1 MFMIES
7 FGLSQRRA
15 CALAEVSR
23 SVLTYQPCFNVLNEQ
38 IRKRLKELANKF
50 RRYGHWRL
58 FVLIRREGLVVNHKR
73 TERIYREEKLSLR
86 IRKRRKFAA
95 VVRVPLPAPTK
106 PNQGWAM
113 DFVHDCL
120 WHGRRFRCLT
130 ITDMFTRICP
140 KIEVDFSL
148 PALRVIQVL
157 ERLGEMFG
165 LPKWIRVDN
174 GPEFIS
180 QELDE
185 WAYRKGIDLDFI
197 RPGKPT
203 QNAYVESFNG
213 KFRDECLNQ
222 NYFLTIHEAKE
233 GIESFRIEY
242 NTIRPHRSLDDLTP
256 EMFLAEHEKLNQN
269 TETLSLP
276 VA

>member
-1 MFMIES
+1 MIES

-15 CALAEVSR
+15 CGLALVSR
-23 SVLTYQPCFNVLNEQ
+23 TVFNYQPQMNVLNERL
-38 IRKRLKELANKF
+38 RKRLKELADRF

-58 FVLIRREGLVVNHKR
+58 FVLLRREGFQVNHKR

-86 IRKRRKFAA
+86 IRKRKKFAA
-95 VVRVPLPAPTK
+95 VVRAPLPAPMR

-130 ITDMFTRICP
+130 ISDLFTRICP
-140 KIEVDFSL
+140 WIEVDFSL
-148 PALRVIQVL
+148 PALRVVRAL

-165 LPKWIRVDN
+165 FPEWIRIDN

-185 WAYRKGIDLDFI
+185 WAYRRGIKLDFI
-197 RPGKPT
+197 QPGKPAE
-203 QNAYVESFNG
+203 NGYIESFNG

-222 NYFLTIHEAKE
+222 NYFLTLHEAKE
-233 GIESFRIEY
+233 GIESFRVEY
-242 NTIRPHRSLDDLTP
+242 NTIRPHSSLDDLTP
-256 EMFLAEHEKLNQN
+256 TVFLKQYEILNQN
-269 TETLSLP
+269 TEKLSLP